1 MCSSKRFGTE
11 IIIAKEFPYPT
22 LRLNAIDC
30 LCLGQ
35 CPPGQ
40 YSSDGFIP
48 CLPCALGT
56 YQPEVGRTS
65 CFPCGGNLVTKR
77 SGAVTFQECET
88 KGGKIIHVIHVKH
101 K

>member
-1 MCSSKRFGTE
+1 MFLSV
-11 IIIAKEFPYPT
+11 T
-22 LRLNAIDC
+22 LGLCPNAC
-30 LCLGQ
+30 LCSGQ

-48 CLPCALGT
+48 CLPCPLGM

-77 SGAVTFQECET
+77 SGAVTFQQCET
-88 KGGKIIHVIHVKH
+88 KGGNIIRVIVPLMF
-101 K
+101 